1 MIFNT
6 LNPFRY
12 DKLIIDDQVYIY
24 NDSEKRIEKLP
35 YSVYSTAATGT
46 IGSSNISHS
55 VSHSNL
61 YSNSTQDSK
70 EDVPVDSDQPT
81 LLRYRNILIFCYAVN
96 EHIIYKKSLEL
107 RSQVCCSR
115 SDDLIRRM
123 APKIHIEIRNHCR

>member
-1 MIFNT
+1 MLLYDLLISILVKISKIYSLT
-6 LNPFRY
+6 CRY

-61 YSNSTQDSK
+61 YTNNSQDSR
-70 EDVPVDSDQPT
+70 EEAHVDSDQPS
-81 LLRYRNILIFCYAVN
+81 LLR
-96 EHIIYKKSLEL
+96 
-107 RSQVCCSR
+107 
-115 SDDLIRRM
+115 
-123 APKIHIEIRNHCR
+123 